1 MKIKKILAPTDLSE
15 PSRAGV
21 RLALDLAKSKRAKVL
36 IYHVIGASEEW
47 LARHDD
53 FYSPN
58 QLIEK
63 HKRML
68 AQFLKASFGDSLPE
82 VSVRQ
87 DVGFGVPYEK
97 IIEKAKEEKAD
108 LIVMSTHGWSG
119 LFHALIGSVTERVVR
134 RAHCPVLSV
143 HPAIGAESGWR
154 GVMKSKT
161 ASAVS

>member
-21 RLALDLAKSKRAKVL
+21 RLALNLAKSKRAEVL

-63 HKRML
+63 HKRIL
-68 AQFLKASFGDSLPE
+68 ARFLKASFGDSLAE
-82 VSVRQ
+82 LSVRQ
-87 DVGFGVPYEK
+87 EVDFGVPYEM
-97 IIEKAKEEKAD
+97 IVAKANKEKAD

-119 LFHALIGSVTERVVR
+119 LLHAVNGSVTEKVVR
-134 RAHCPVLSV
+134 TASCPVLSV
-143 HPAIGAESGWR
+143 HPPIGSESAR
-154 GVMKSKT
+154 YR
-161 ASAVS
+161 AA